1 MMSWPSKFI
10 WQKNFFFGFLLLFF
24 LLIIS
29 YFLYLLMWFI
39 ISSLSIMSCLLYK
52 SLLLS
57 VLFFDINTLADVLIF
72 FLHKHLLRFICSYLI
87 ALWCLYLWHFNVANV
102 NIIHTLW
109 ILHSEW
115 FAIINY
121 NKMSISIEIL
131 FRLALIF
138 VTVRT

>member
-57 VLFFDINTLADVLIF
+57 VLFFDIDTLTDILVL
-72 FLHKHLLRFICSYLI
+72 FLYKHPLRFICSNLI
-87 ALWCLYLWHFNVANV
+87 ALWCLYLWHFNIADV